1 MPTYQRHVW
10 VDAPLDEVWEFHSR
24 VEGLEAL
31 TPSWMNLRVETVY
44 GPDGER
50 DPELLEEGAEA
61 HMSLQPFG
69 VGPRQ
74 SWVSHVTK
82 REREDDH
89 AVFEDEMADGPFP
102 SWTHTHRFYAEDGG
116 TVVWDTVEYEL
127 PLVGGKLGSLGWV
140 GFEPMFRERH
150 KRTKRILESESE
162 SGPSHSDSHAEEQRP
177 E

>member
-1 MPTYQRHVW
+1 MPTYQRHIW
-10 VDAPLDEVWEFHSR
+10 VDAPLEEVWEFHSR

-31 TPSWMNLRVETVY
+31 TPDWMNLNVEDVY

-50 DPELLEEGAEA
+50 DPEILDTGAKI
-61 HMSLQPFG
+61 HMSLHPLG

-74 SWVSHVTK
+74 TWVSRVTK
-82 REREDDH
+82 REREENR
-89 AVFEDEMADGPFP
+89 AFFEDEMEDGPFP

-127 PLVGGKLGSLGWV
+127 PVVGGLLGPLGWV

-150 KRTKRILESESE
+150 KRTKEILEE
-162 SGPSHSDSHAEEQRP
+162 GSHSQSDSHAEEQRP